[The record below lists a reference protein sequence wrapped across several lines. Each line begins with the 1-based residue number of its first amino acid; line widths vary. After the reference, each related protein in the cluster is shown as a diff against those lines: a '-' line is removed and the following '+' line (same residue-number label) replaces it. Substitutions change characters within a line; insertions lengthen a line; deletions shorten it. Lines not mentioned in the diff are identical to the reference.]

1 MDTNGIY
8 ADVSQP
14 STITSGGGYISHHE
28 TLKFP
33 AVQLILCILQR
44 WRRQVYLAESRDGG
58 SSQMQIFLGYAGLFT
73 VQKTFPS
80 RGNITKDPSISI
92 INPFIPVNIYAIY
105 LVLNGWWIHKFSAT
119 ASPHGVPEAWT
130 APIWET
136 SQWAAIALTLGV
148 VDQLVGCWS
157 SYPTRFSCGWLNL
170 VDE

>member
-1 MDTNGIY
+1 MCPSHLPSLPGEVIY
-8 ADVSQP
+8 
-14 STITSGGGYISHHE
+14 
-28 TLKFP
+28 
-33 AVQLILCILQR
+33 LIMKPWNFRPYNWSFASCN
-44 WRRQVYLAESRDGG
+44 DGG
-58 SSQMQIFLGYAGLFT
+58 ARCIWPRVEMVGALRCRFSWDMLDSLQS
-73 VQKTFPS
+73 KKHFPPEETS
-80 RGNITKDPSISI
+80 RKIHQYPSISI

>member
-14 STITSGGGYISHHE
+14 STITSGGGYLIMKQGE

-58 SSQMQIFLGYAGLFT
+58 NSQMQIFLGDAGLFT

-80 RGNITKDPSISI
+80 RGNIVKDPSISI
-92 INPFIPVNIYAIY
+92 I
-105 LVLNGWWIHKFSAT
+105 IH
-119 ASPHGVPEAWT
+119 
-130 APIWET
+130 
-136 SQWAAIALTLGV
+136 Q
-148 VDQLVGCWS
+148 
-157 SYPTRFSCGWLNL
+157 YPSLIHH
-170 VDE
+170 